1 MDYYFLPEAARDL
14 QIPVAHLK
22 ELCEQSRVNGA
33 VRFGRVWIL
42 PRPFGLAEVSRSIT
56 EGRRPVQSRARCRV
70 G

>member
-33 VRFGRVWIL
+33 VRFGRIWIL
-42 PRPFGLAEVSRSIT
+42 PRPFGLADVSRSMT
-56 EGRRPVQSRARCRV
+56 GEYRPAQGRARHRI